1 MGEGE
6 MLDEDC
12 IGATCNNASPPAY
25 SNDILMDDDVY
36 GELIVLG
43 FNGQTENKSTSKR
56 YLTKMTLRR
65 RDLANGIK
73 KCTVHNY
80 NGPAGDHKLVK
91 DKDRHTVAFQ
101 CETHKSVI
109 IEYGNDPTKDM
120 FQIGR
125 ASDEQIDFTII
136 DTWMFLPESATNIA
150 MPSRPQVEI
159 LEKGDRTSTI
169 SRFACRI
176 LIDRENSNK
185 AYLYAAGF
193 DSHHNISINQ
203 KALKWASPA
212 GEVDGLTT
220 NGVLIL
226 HPNKDDLIDQT
237 IEKPMYKWREVS
249 INGNV
254 YEPRITRSSST
265 RGALVPEWTN
275 MLQDGTLIDLCGATI
290 LWRTA
295 DGLERSPKLRELE
308 MALDRL
314 NAGKPQCP
322 VNLNTL
328 VIPKKKSSRGASR
341 RQPYVYLQCG
351 HVQGKH
357 EWGVHPTP
365 GGQRGGKCPI
375 CLIESERIIQLTMG
389 MEPSF
394 HLDSGT
400 LDYAFNPCGHIASKQ
415 TVLYWSRI
423 PLPQGTCRYDPVCPF
438 CYQLLATEKPFIRLI
453 FQDNCFDED
462 TIYTTN

>member
-73 KCTVHNY
+73 KCT
-80 NGPAGDHKLVK
+80 
-91 DKDRHTVAFQ
+91 
-101 CETHKSVI
+101 
-109 IEYGNDPTKDM
+109 
-120 FQIGR
+120 IGR

-193 DSHHNISINQ
+193 DSHHNISIN
-203 KALKWASPA
+203 
-212 GEVDGLTT
+212 
-220 NGVLIL
+220 
-226 HPNKDDLIDQT
+226 
-237 IEKPMYKWREVS
+237 
-249 INGNV
+249 
-254 YEPRITRSSST
+254 
-265 RGALVPEWTN
+265 
-275 MLQDGTLIDLCGATI
+275 
-290 LWRTA
+290 
-295 DGLERSPKLRELE
+295 
-308 MALDRL
+308 
-314 NAGKPQCP
+314 
-322 VNLNTL
+322 
-328 VIPKKKSSRGASR
+328 
-341 RQPYVYLQCG
+341 VYLQCG

>member
-1 MGEGE
+1 MVEEKELGH
-6 MLDEDC
+6 ED
-12 IGATCNNASPPAY
+12 GTLPSPPAY
-25 SNDILMDDDVY
+25 SNEAVLDDDIY
-36 GELIVLG
+36 GVLILLG
-43 FNGQTENKSTSKR
+43 FNGQTENRATSKR
-56 YLTKMTLRR
+56 YLTKKTLKRR
-65 RDLANGIK
+65 EVPNGIK
-73 KCTVHNY
+73 KCTVHNTT
-80 NGPAGDHKLVK
+80 NSDSKLIK
-91 DKDRHTVAFQ
+91 DKSRHTVSFHSDQ
-101 CETHKSVI
+101 NKSVV
-109 IEYGNDPTKDM
+109 IEYGPDNTKDM

-125 ASDEQIDFTII
+125 ASDDQIDFTVI
-136 DTWMFLPESATNIA
+136 DTWMFLPEHSDAA
-150 MPSRPQVEI
+150 VPSRPQLEL

-203 KALKWASPA
+203 KSLKWTKPN

-226 HPNKDDLIDQT
+226 HPNKDDLMDDSV
-237 IEKPMYKWREVS
+237 EKPMYKWREVS
-249 INGNV
+249 INGDV
-254 YEPRITRSSST
+254 YEPRVTRSSSAK
-265 RGALVPEWTN
+265 GVYVPELTN

-295 DGLERSPKLRELE
+295 DGLERSPKMRELE

-328 VIPKKKSSRGASR
+328 VIPKKRNGRSTSR

-357 EWGVHPTP
+357 EWGVHVTS
-365 GGQRGGKCPI
+365 GQRSGKCPI
-375 CLIESERIIQLTMG
+375 CLVESERIVQLSMG

-394 HLDSGT
+394 HLDSGV
-400 LDYAFNPCGHIASKQ
+400 LDHAFNPCGHMASKQ
-415 TVLYWSRI
+415 TV
-423 PLPQGTCRYDPVCPF
+423 
-438 CYQLLATEKPFIRLI
+438 
-453 FQDNCFDED
+453 
-462 TIYTTN
+462 

>member
-1 MGEGE
+1 MVDSGV
-6 MLDEDC
+6 DND
-12 IGATCNNASPPAY
+12 TPSPPAY
-25 SNDILMDDDVY
+25 SNEALFDDDIY
-36 GELIVLG
+36 GELILLG
-43 FNGQTENKSTSKR
+43 FNGQAENRATSKR
-56 YLTKMTLRR
+56 YLTKKVLKR
-65 RDLANGIK
+65 RDVANGIK
-73 KCTVHNY
+73 KLTSHTTTASDN
-80 NGPAGDHKLVK
+80 KQLIK
-91 DKDRHTVAFQ
+91 DKTRHTVSF
-101 CETHKSVI
+101 HSDHNKSVVV
-109 IEYGNDPTKDM
+109 EYEPDSTKDM

-125 ASDEQIDFTII
+125 ASDDQIDFTVI
-136 DTWMFLPESATNIA
+136 DTWMFLPENSETAV
-150 MPSRPQVEI
+150 PSRPQIEL

-185 AYLYAAGF
+185 AFLYAAGF
-193 DSHHNISINQ
+193 DCHQNISINQ
-203 KALKWASPA
+203 KSLKWTKPS

-226 HPNKDDLIDQT
+226 HPNKDDLLDDT
-237 IEKPMYKWREVS
+237 VEKPMYKWREVS
-249 INGNV
+249 INGDV
-254 YEPRITRSSST
+254 YEPRVTRSSSAK
-265 RGALVPEWTN
+265 GVYVPEWTN

-295 DGLERSPKLRELE
+295 DGLERSPKMRELE

-314 NAGKPQCP
+314 NAGRPQCP

-328 VIPKKKSSRGASR
+328 VIPKKRNGRQVNR

-357 EWGVHPTP
+357 EWGVHVNS
-365 GGQRGGKCPI
+365 GQRGGKCPI
-375 CLIESERIIQLTMG
+375 CLVESDRIVQLSMG

-394 HLDSGT
+394 HLDPGV
-400 LDYAFNPCGHIASKQ
+400 LDHAFNPCGHMASKQ

-438 CYQLLATEKPFIRLI
+438 CYQLLATERPFVRLI
-453 FQDNCFDED
+453 FQDNCFDDD
-462 TIYTTN
+462 TIRFSNEA